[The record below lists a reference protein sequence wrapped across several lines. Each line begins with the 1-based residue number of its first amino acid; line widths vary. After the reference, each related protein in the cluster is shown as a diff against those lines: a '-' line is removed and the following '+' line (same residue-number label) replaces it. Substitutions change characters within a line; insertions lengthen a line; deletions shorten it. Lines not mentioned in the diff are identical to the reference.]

1 MVEVDLQPGL
11 STFCE
16 SILPKSYTDPVVY
29 FLPRGLLWLPFH
41 PVVIKL
47 CFEGSYLRSRLELLN
62 GKKKKK
68 KKHVPE
74 FLYDLVPP
82 SLLQGGCKNL
92 HS

>member
-47 CFEGSYLRSRLELLN
+47 CFEGSYLRSRLEVLN
-62 GKKKKK
+62 GKKKKTK
-68 KKHVPE
+68 NM
-74 FLYDLVPP
+74 FL
-82 SLLQGGCKNL
+82 S
-92 HS
+92 SSTT